1 MLKQFGQGSG
11 NCDRNLACIRRRM
24 TRVSDYDYLL
34 PESSIA
40 LYPPPDRGTTRLEV
54 LNRKD
59 GSITHVAYAD
69 LGFFVE
75 PGDMLVLNNSKVI
88 RARIYAEKAT
98 GAKVELVLLE
108 KHEGVQDLVM
118 YRGRLKKSD
127 ILLAYGK
134 ELVVVSVEGEGI
146 ARVRSLD
153 GTDLYHLFAKHGEV
167 PIPPY
172 LKRNPEEV
180 DRERYQTVFA
190 EIPGS
195 VAAPT
200 ASLNMTPEL
209 IDSLESRGVQIAV
222 ITLHV
227 GLGTFMPVRGD
238 DLESHVMHREY
249 YSIPSETVRMIRA
262 VRENRKRVIAI
273 GTTVTRA
280 LEHAAGSILREGAPK
295 DITGE
300 ADIFIYPGY
309 SFRMID
315 ALLTN
320 YHAPRSTVL
329 MLTAAFAGWHN
340 LKRAYEEALEKGYRF
355 LSYGD
360 SMLIV

>member
-1 MLKQFGQGSG
+1 MPK
-11 NCDRNLACIRRRM
+11 
-24 TRVSDYDYLL
+24 VSDYDYEL

-40 LYPPPDRGTTRLEV
+40 LYPPQDRGSTRLEV
-54 LNRKD
+54 LNRAD
-59 GSITHVAYAD
+59 GGITHAAYAD
-69 LGFFVE
+69 LGRFIE
-75 PGDMLVLNNSKVI
+75 SGDMLVLNNSKVI
-88 RARIYAEKAT
+88 RARIFAKKTT

-108 KHEGVQDLVM
+108 KHEGLQELVM
-118 YRGRLKKSD
+118 YRGRLKEGD
-127 ILLAYGK
+127 ILLAHGK

-146 ARVRSLD
+146 ARVGCLD
-153 GTDLYHLFAKHGEV
+153 GSDVYNLFARHGEV

-172 LKRNPEEV
+172 LKRSPEEV

-209 IDSLESRGVQIAV
+209 MASLESGGVNMSS

-249 YSIPSETVRMIRA
+249 YSIPAGTIRMIRA
-262 VRENRKRVIAI
+262 VRENGKRVIAL

-280 LEHAAGSILREGAPK
+280 LEHAAGSILLQEEPK

-309 SFRMID
+309 SFRIID

-329 MLTAAFAGWHN
+329 MLTAAFAGWNN
-340 LKRAYEEALEKGYRF
+340 LKRAYSEALEKGYRF